1 MLGKNPGIAPDI
13 KRYLAGETIV
23 AEPYRG
29 QFRCAKRPKYAEKNG
44 KRKNKSRK
52 VSA

>member
-13 KRYLAGETIV
+13 KRYLAGKTIV
-23 AEPYRG
+23 AEPYGG
-29 QFRCAKRPKYAEKNG
+29 QFGCSKRPKYGEKNG
-44 KRKNKSRK
+44 KRKNNSRK